1 LKTYLIVA
9 LVALSV
15 TATRPS
21 RALEKAQHTVSWY
34 GAHTSQRE
42 AVLRA
47 CENDHTYDED
57 ADCRNANSAAH
68 DAVAQT
74 LGADADKSDPEA
86 NPTYYEHDGPL
97 IAMTLSMCGRKQ
109 APVAWCQA
117 ARTAQATGVH

>member
-1 LKTYLIVA
+1 LKTHLIVA

-21 RALEKAQHTVSWY
+21 LALEKAQHTVSWY

-68 DAVAQT
+68 DAVAKT
-74 LGADADKSDPEA
+74 LNSAATKSDPEA
-86 NPTYYEHDGPL
+86 SQSYYGHNGPL
-97 IAMTLSMCGRKQ
+97 IAITLSACARKQ
-109 APVAWCQA
+109 APEDWCQA
-117 ARTAQATGVH
+117 ARAARANTAH